1 MGTEGVL
8 MNEATLAQIQTRL
21 ERVERQNR
29 VLIALL
35 CGVADLVLL
44 GAMDPVPDL
53 SPKFHPEMKRVRSS
67 FEAVWLGGAAGRG
80 AEPRASSSAPSRC
93 VTGAASLA

>member
-1 MGTEGVL
+1 

-35 CGVADLVLL
+35 CGVAGLVVL
-44 GAMDPVPDL
+44 GAMDPVPNVITAD
-53 SPKFHPEMKRVRSS
+53 EVRAHR
-67 FEAVWLGGAAGRG
+67 FIVLDPNNE
-80 AEPRASSSAPSRC
+80 
-93 VTGAASLA
+93 AASWWYSDSPGAYHGP